1 MTTKLTYLDYAATSP
16 LCQPAKTAML
26 EAMSVVGNPSSL
38 HASGREASRLLRHSR
53 TTIASLLETSPDRL
67 IFTSG
72 GTEGNNLAIKG
83 YALANQDKGRH
94 IISSQMEHHAVLEV
108 LDYLSNRF
116 GFDITLLPPSTDGT
130 ITVQQV
136 KEALRPDTILVS
148 LMWANNETGHLN
160 PIAEIGQLLV
170 DHQAVF
176 HVDAVQVVGKLPLLP
191 EDLGID
197 FLTASAHKFY
207 GPKGVGFLYLKP
219 HHLDKLFHGGNQENN
234 RRASTENLIG
244 IAGMVAALADCYGH
258 MAERLEQVKDLKQ
271 LLLSLLDDTRISSN
285 SPADGLP
292 HVINLTIKGSN
303 NSLLLTQLDLAGFA
317 ISSGSACTAGN
328 IEPSHVLTALYGAQ
342 SPKITQSIRL
352 SLSHLTS
359 PAELEAFSNALK
371 KVMR

>member
-38 HASGREASRLLRHSR
+38 HGAGREANQLLRHSR
-53 TTIASLLETSPDRL
+53 ATIASLLETSPDRL

-94 IISSQMEHHAVLEV
+94 IISSQMEHHAVLDV
-108 LDYLSNRF
+108 LTYLSNRF
-116 GFDITLLPPSTDGT
+116 GFDITLLPPSADGT
-130 ITVQQV
+130 ITAQQV
-136 KEALRPDTILVS
+136 KETLRPDTILVS

-160 PIAEIGQLLV
+160 PIAEIGQLLAG
-170 DHQAVF
+170 HQAVF
-176 HVDAVQVVGKLPLLP
+176 HVDAVQVMGKLPVLP
-191 EDLGID
+191 EELGID

-207 GPKGVGFLYLKP
+207 GPKGVGFLYFKP
-219 HHLDKLFHGGNQENN
+219 HQLDKLFHGGNQESS

-244 IAGMVAALADCYGH
+244 IAGMAAALADCYGH

-271 LLLSLLDDTRISSN
+271 LLLSLLDDARISSN
-285 SPADGLP
+285 SPAAGLP
-292 HVINLTIKGSN
+292 HVLNLAIDGSN

-328 IEPSHVLTALYGAQ
+328 IEPSHVLTALYGEN
-342 SPKITQSIRL
+342 SPKITQSIRV

-359 PAELEAFSNALK
+359 PAELETFASSLK